1 MKEEAASES
10 ALRQFLLGNADDE
23 ERQRLESL
31 FITDSVVKER
41 ILAAEQDLIDDY
53 LDGSLTSAEQQKFI
67 QQYANTSEQRRK
79 LRIATSI
86 KEWATTEGNVSL
98 PPVPVRTSWW
108 SRLRDGVWLKPTV
121 ALPIAASAM
130 VLVIALAFW
139 LNSRIERQ
147 NQQLTIQE
155 EVVQLNVP
163 ENLRVVPS
171 NLSSLELRP
180 VVVRSGASQDELII
194 NPDNG
199 IAELRLVWIRPEQY
213 PRYSA
218 TVRRVDGTR
227 SVTIPDLQA
236 EDNGKLIRLRLPD
249 HFLTR
254 GTYQVELTGI
264 TANGVTGIN
273 EEYRF
278 SVRS

>member
-1 MKEEAASES
+1 MKEVAASES
-10 ALRQFLLGNADDE
+10 ALRQFLLGDVDE
-23 ERQRLESL
+23 EERHRLESL
-31 FITDSVVKER
+31 FITDSVARER

-53 LDGSLTSAEQQKFI
+53 LDGSLTAAEKQKFD
-67 QQYANTSEQRRK
+67 QLYANTAAQRRK

-86 KEWATTEGNVSL
+86 KEWATREGNASL
-98 PPVPVRTSWW
+98 RPKPVRTSLW

-121 ALPIAASAM
+121 ALPIAVSAM
-130 VLVIALAFW
+130 ILVIALALW
-139 LNSRIERQ
+139 LNSTIERR
-147 NQQLTIQE
+147 NQQLIIQE
-155 EVVQLNVP
+155 EVVRLNVP

-171 NLSSLELRP
+171 NLSTLELRP
-180 VVVRSGASQDELII
+180 VSVRSGDSGDELVI

-199 IAELRLVWIRPEQY
+199 IAELRLVWIHPEQY

-218 TVRRVDGTR
+218 VVRRVDGSK

-249 HFLTR
+249 HFLTH
-254 GTYQVELTGI
+254 GNYQVELTGV
-264 TANGVTGIN
+264 TAHGTADVN

>member
-10 ALRQFLLGNADDE
+10 ALRQFLLGNADEE

-53 LDGSLTSAEQQKFI
+53 LDGSLTSAEQQRFI

-98 PPVPVRTSWW
+98 PPEPVRTSLW

-130 VLVIALAFW
+130 VLIIALAFW
-139 LNSRIERQ
+139 LNSRIERR

-155 EVVQLNVP
+155 EVVRLNVP

-199 IAELRLVWIRPEQY
+199 IAELRLVWIRTEQY
-213 PRYSA
+213 PQYTA
-218 TVRRVDGTR
+218 TVRRVDGSK

-254 GTYQVELTGI
+254 GAYQVELTGI
-264 TANGVTGIN
+264 TANAATGIN

-278 SVRS
+278 TVRS